1 MTSTSA
7 PAFTDGW
14 NEAYSEPAHPRPLYG
29 PLLRALEGV
38 DIASLKGRVG
48 ERMEAA
54 GATFG
59 TEPLAVCPVPRLI
72 ENSEWTGLSAAL
84 AQRVRAL
91 SAFVTD
97 AYGRRAIVAAGIVPA
112 GVIDDAEGYEPE
124 LRGRWPHGPAPLGVV
139 GLDLVRDRDGE
150 LRALEDNT
158 RTPSGFAYA
167 VAARDAVT
175 ATLDALAPTL
185 GVTMP
190 APIPLEPAT
199 VAALRATLWD
209 AAAAVGPGAAAEASG
224 GPKVVVLS
232 SGPASS
238 AFFEH
243 ATAARWLAV
252 PLVTLEQLQRRGDE
266 LWLRAGDAGPACRVD
281 AVYRRTDTDRLR
293 DEHGA
298 LTAVAQLLLVPWLA
312 GRLAVVNGFGTGVAD
327 DKLVHAY
334 IEEMIRFYLREEPL
348 MRSVET
354 IDLNDPVALEQVLS
368 DLRGHVVKPRHGHG
382 GRGVVVCAHAT
393 ARDARRIDA
402 ALRRPDAGT
411 EYVAQRTVA
420 LSLHPTVAGGRLVER
435 HIDLRPFA
443 FATCDGVTVI
453 PGGLT
458 RVAWDAGALVV
469 NSSQNGG
476 AKDTWVLP

>member
-1 MTSTSA
+1 MTSISA
-7 PAFTDGW
+7 PPFTDGW
-14 NEAYSEPAHPRPLYG
+14 NEAYTEPAHPRPPYG
-29 PLLRALEGV
+29 PLLGALEGV
-38 DIASLKGRVG
+38 DMGSLEGRVR

-54 GATFG
+54 GATFS
-59 TEPLAVCPVPRLI
+59 TEPLAVCPIPRLI
-72 ENSEWTGLSAAL
+72 DNSEWTALSAAL

-97 AYGRRAIVAAGIVPA
+97 SYGRREIVAAGIVPA
-112 GVIDDAEGYEPE
+112 AVIDDAEGYEYE
-124 LRGRWPHGPAPLGVV
+124 LRGRWPHGPAPLGIV

-150 LRALEDNT
+150 LRVLEDNT

-175 ATLDALAPTL
+175 ATLDALAPPL
-185 GVTMP
+185 GVTPP

-209 AAAAVGPGAAAEASG
+209 AAAAIGRGAAAEASA
-224 GPKVVVLS
+224 GPKVVVLT

-243 ATAARWLAV
+243 AAAARWLAA
-252 PLVTLEQLQRRGDE
+252 PLVTLEQLERRNDE
-266 LWLRAGDAGPACRVD
+266 LWLRAGEAGPACRVD
-281 AVYRRTDTDRLR
+281 AVYRRTDTSRLR

-312 GRLAVVNGFGTGVAD
+312 RRLAVVNGFGSGVAD

-334 IEEMIRFYLREEPL
+334 VEEMIRFYLCEEPL

-368 DLRGHVVKPRHGHG
+368 DLRSHVVKPRHGHG

-393 ARDARRIDA
+393 ARDVRRVEA
-402 ALRRPDAGT
+402 ALRRPGAGT

-420 LSLHPTVAGGRLVER
+420 LSLHPTVVRGRLVER

-443 FATCDGVTVI
+443 FATCDRVTVI

-476 AKDTWVLP
+476 VKDTWVLP

>member
-1 MTSTSA
+1 M
-7 PAFTDGW
+7 
-14 NEAYSEPAHPRPLYG
+14 
-29 PLLRALEGV
+29 
-38 DIASLKGRVG
+38 ASLKRRVG

-59 TEPLAVCPVPRLI
+59 NEPLAVCPVPRLI
-72 ENSEWTGLSAAL
+72 ENSEWTVLSAAF

-97 AYGRRAIVAAGIVPA
+97 AYDRRAIVAAGIVPA

-185 GVTMP
+185 GVATP

-209 AAAAVGPGAAAEASG
+209 AAAVIGRGAAAETSAS
-224 GPKVVVLS
+224 PNVVVLT
-232 SGPASS
+232 SGTGSS

-243 ATAARWLAV
+243 ATAARWLAA

-266 LWLRAGDAGPACRVD
+266 LWLRAGEAGPACRVD

-298 LTAVAQLLLVPWLA
+298 LTAVAKLLLVPWLA
-312 GRLAVVNGFGTGVAD
+312 GRLTVVNGFGTGVAD

-334 IEEMIRFYLREEPL
+334 VEEMIRFYLCEEPL
-348 MRSVET
+348 IRSVET

-393 ARDARRIDA
+393 ARDVRRVEA
-402 ALRRPDAGT
+402 ALRRPGAGT

-420 LSLHPTVAGGRLVER
+420 LSLHPTVVGGRLVER

-443 FATCDGVTVI
+443 FATCDGVTVM

>member
-1 MTSTSA
+1 MTCLSA
-7 PAFTDGW
+7 PPFTDGW
-14 NEAYSEPAHPRPLYG
+14 NEAYAAPGRPRPLYG
-29 PLLRALEGV
+29 PLLRALKGV
-38 DIASLKGRVG
+38 DMASLKRHVG
-48 ERMEAA
+48 DRMEAA

-72 ENSEWTGLSAAL
+72 ENSEWTALSAAL

-97 AYGRRAIVAAGIVPA
+97 AYGTRAIVAAGIVPA

-124 LRGRWPHGPAPLGVV
+124 LRGRWPHRPAPLGVV

-150 LRALEDNT
+150 LRTLEDNT

-185 GVTMP
+185 GVTTP

-209 AAAAVGPGAAAEASG
+209 AAAAIGRGAAADASA
-224 GPKVVVLS
+224 GPNVVVLT
-232 SGPASS
+232 SGPGSS

-243 ATAARWLAV
+243 ATAARWLVA

-266 LWLRAGDAGPACRVD
+266 LWLRAGEAGRACRVD
-281 AVYRRTDTDRLR
+281 AVYRRTDTSLLR

-298 LTAVAQLLLVPWLA
+298 LTAAAELLLVPWLA

-334 IEEMIRFYLREEPL
+334 IEEMIRFYLCEEPL

-354 IDLNDPVALEQVLS
+354 IDLTDPVALEQVLS
-368 DLRGHVVKPRHGHG
+368 DLRGHVVKPRQGHG

-393 ARDARRIDA
+393 ARDVRRVEA
-402 ALRRPDAGT
+402 ALRRPGAGT
-411 EYVAQRTVA
+411 EYVAQRTVT
-420 LSLHPTVAGGRLVER
+420 LSLHPTVVGGRLVER
-435 HIDLRPFA
+435 HIDLRPFV
-443 FATCDGVTVI
+443 FATRDGLTVM

-458 RVAWDAGALVV
+458 RVALDAGALVV
-469 NSSQNGG
+469 NSSQHGG

>member
-1 MTSTSA
+1 M
-7 PAFTDGW
+7 
-14 NEAYSEPAHPRPLYG
+14 
-29 PLLRALEGV
+29 
-38 DIASLKGRVG
+38 ASLNGRVG
-48 ERMEAA
+48 DRMEAA
-54 GATFG
+54 GAGFL
-59 TEPLAVCPVPRLI
+59 TEPLALGPVPRLI
-72 ENSEWTGLSAAL
+72 ENSEWTALSAAL

-91 SAFVTD
+91 SAFITD

-124 LRGRWPHGPAPLGVV
+124 LRGRWPHRPAPLGVV

-150 LRALEDNT
+150 LRTPEDNT

-175 ATLDALAPTL
+175 AMLDALAPTL
-185 GVTMP
+185 GVTTP

-209 AAAAVGPGAAAEASG
+209 AAAAIGRGAAADASA
-224 GPKVVVLS
+224 GPNVVVLT
-232 SGPASS
+232 SGPGSS

-243 ATAARWLAV
+243 ATAARWLAA

-266 LWLRAGDAGPACRVD
+266 LWLRAGEAGPACRVD
-281 AVYRRTDTDRLR
+281 AVYRRTDTDLR
-293 DEHGA
+293 RDKHGA
-298 LTAVAQLLLVPWLA
+298 LTAVAELLLVPW
-312 GRLAVVNGFGTGVAD
+312 LAVVNGFGTGVAD

-334 IEEMIRFYLREEPL
+334 IEEMIRFYLCEEPL

-382 GRGVVVCAHAT
+382 ARGVVVCAHAT
-393 ARDARRIDA
+393 ARDVRRVKA
-402 ALRRPDAGT
+402 ALRRPGAGT
-411 EYVAQRTVA
+411 DYVAQRTVA
-420 LSLHPTVAGGRLVER
+420 LSLHPTVVGGQLVER
-435 HIDLRPFA
+435 HIDLRPFV
-443 FATCDGVTVI
+443 FATCDGVTVM
-453 PGGLT
+453 PGRLT
-458 RVAWDAGALVV
+458 RVAQDAGALVV
-469 NSSQNGG
+469 NSSQDGG

>member
-1 MTSTSA
+1 MTSIS
-7 PAFTDGW
+7 
-14 NEAYSEPAHPRPLYG
+14 
-29 PLLRALEGV
+29 
-38 DIASLKGRVG
+38 
-48 ERMEAA
+48 
-54 GATFG
+54 

-72 ENSEWTGLSAAL
+72 ENSEWTALSAAL

-124 LRGRWPHGPAPLGVV
+124 LRGRWPHRPAPLGVV

-150 LRALEDNT
+150 LRTLEDNT

-167 VAARDAVT
+167 VAVRDAVT

-185 GVTMP
+185 GVTTP

-209 AAAAVGPGAAAEASG
+209 AAAAIGRGAGADASAGPN
-224 GPKVVVLS
+224 VVVLT
-232 SGPASS
+232 SGLGSS

-243 ATAARWLAV
+243 ATAARWLAA

-266 LWLRAGDAGPACRVD
+266 LWLRAGEAGPACRVD
-281 AVYRRTDTDRLR
+281 AVYRRTDTDLLR

-298 LTAVAQLLLVPWLA
+298 LTAVAELLLVPWLA

-334 IEEMIRFYLREEPL
+334 IEEMIRFYLCEEPL

-368 DLRGHVVKPRHGHG
+368 DLRGHVVKPR
-382 GRGVVVCAHAT
+382 GVVVCAHAT
-393 ARDARRIDA
+393 ASDVRRVEA
-402 ALRRPDAGT
+402 ALRRPGAGT

-420 LSLHPTVAGGRLVER
+420 LSLHPTVVGGRLVER
-435 HIDLRPFA
+435 HIDLRSFV
-443 FATCDGVTVI
+443 FATCDGVTVM

-469 NSSQNGG
+469 NSSQDGG

>member
-1 MTSTSA
+1 MTSISA
-7 PAFTDGW
+7 PPFTDGW
-14 NEAYSEPAHPRPLYG
+14 NEAYAAPARPRPLYG
-29 PLLRALEGV
+29 PLLRALAGV
-38 DIASLKGRVG
+38 DMASLKGRVG
-48 ERMEAA
+48 DRIEAA

-59 TEPLAVCPVPRLI
+59 TEPLAVCPIPRLI
-72 ENSEWTGLSAAL
+72 ENSEWTVLSAAL

-91 SAFVTD
+91 SAFVLD

-112 GVIDDAEGYEPE
+112 GVIEDAEGYESE
-124 LRGRWPHGPAPLGVV
+124 LRGRWPHRPAPLGVV

-150 LRALEDNT
+150 LRTLEDNT

-175 ATLDALAPTL
+175 ATLDAFAPAL
-185 GVTMP
+185 GVTTP
-190 APIPLEPAT
+190 APISIEPAT

-209 AAAAVGPGAAAEASG
+209 AAAAVGRGAAADAA
-224 GPKVVVLS
+224 GPNVVVLT
-232 SGPASS
+232 SGSGSS

-243 ATAARWLAV
+243 ATAARWLVA
-252 PLVTLEQLQRRGDE
+252 PLVTLEQLQRRGNE
-266 LWLRAGDAGPACRVD
+266 LWLRAGEAGRACRVD
-281 AVYRRTDTDRLR
+281 AVYRRTDTSRLR

-298 LTAVAQLLLVPWLA
+298 LTAAAELLLVPWLT

-334 IEEMIRFYLREEPL
+334 IEEMIRFYLCEEPL

-368 DLRGHVVKPRHGHG
+368 DLRGHVVKPRQGHG

-393 ARDARRIDA
+393 ARDVRRVEA
-402 ALRRPDAGT
+402 ALRRPGAGT

-420 LSLHPTVAGGRLVER
+420 LSLHPTVVGGRLVER
-435 HIDLRPFA
+435 HIDLRPFV
-443 FATCDGVTVI
+443 FATRDGLTVM

-458 RVAWDAGALVV
+458 RVALDAGTLVV
-469 NSSQNGG
+469 NSSQHGG